1 MFLPHVRVFH
11 CLLYYIPRF
20 IDKADFPKLY
30 ADYWLKRDKF
40 DFRSLKNER
49 ITDANDQF
57 QLFKDLSLP
66 ELLSLLVE
74 REKRSFTFIPPINET
89 MTQENTTQTPQQKTK
104 FGLYDSI
111 PCHNLGEIGESD
123 NLDFTEEQTYKLLDM
138 LRWSIQPPHPVII
151 DEFSESHKTGI
162 KLR

>member
-1 MFLPHVRVFH
+1 M
-11 CLLYYIPRF
+11 YYIPRF
-20 IDKADFPKLY
+20 IDKEDFPKLY
-30 ADYWLKRDKF
+30 ADYWLKRDNF

-74 REKRSFTFIPPINET
+74 REKSSFTFIPPIYVTPLNET
-89 MTQENTTQTPQQKTK
+89 MVQENTTQTPQQKTK

-111 PCHNLGEIGESD
+111 PCDNLGEIGESD

-138 LRWSIQPPHPVII
+138 LRWSIQPPHPVIV
-151 DEFSESHKTGI
+151 DESSKYEKTGI
-162 KLR
+162 QFRRLSIK

>member
-1 MFLPHVRVFH
+1 MFLLNVRVFH
-11 CLLYYIPRF
+11 CSLYYIFRF

-49 ITDANDQF
+49 ITDSNDQF

-89 MTQENTTQTPQQKTK
+89 MTQENTTQKPQKITK

-151 DEFSESHKTGI
+151 DESSTTIRTGI